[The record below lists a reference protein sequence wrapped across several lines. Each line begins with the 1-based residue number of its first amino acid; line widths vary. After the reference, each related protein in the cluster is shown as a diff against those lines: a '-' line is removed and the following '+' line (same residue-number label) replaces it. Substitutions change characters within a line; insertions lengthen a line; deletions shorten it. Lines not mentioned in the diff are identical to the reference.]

1 MNNKKINEDWI
12 KKFGFIGSVNEKVE
26 KADFGLMKLMNNLFE
41 LRGVND
47 EYKEHCSDLIS
58 ICGFIQKDLKNLM
71 LSHEDFE
78 FNKKLKFEKDL
89 KEYKE
94 RKEMN

>member
-1 MNNKKINEDWI
+1 MGINEDWI

-47 EYKEHCSDLIS
+47 EYKEHCSFSFTRILTS
-58 ICGFIQKDLKNLM
+58 CVLF
-71 LSHEDFE
+71 
-78 FNKKLKFEKDL
+78 
-89 KEYKE
+89 
-94 RKEMN
+94 